1 MTNRR
6 EFLKICSTLGL
17 ASLLPGVWSSST
29 FAASNADYKALV
41 CVFLFGGN
49 DGNNVIVPY
58 TTDAYNTYAAVRQSQ
73 SSGGLALPWDTLL
86 PLMESNGSTL
96 YGMHPSLTALQ
107 DIWKAGN
114 MSVLF
119 NVGTLAQPLT
129 RSQYLAGNVPLP
141 ENLFSHADQQIEW
154 QATGASSEV
163 RTGWGGRTAD
173 RLSGSSTHLLSL
185 ISVAGNNLF
194 DTGSSVQSVALPSS
208 GGLSLNG
215 FNSSS
220 ASTARLNSLK
230 QLVSHGSSDG
240 NVLVNALSFIQGDAI
255 FLTNILNPVLT
266 SNSST
271 IASSFSSLTDSL
283 SLQLKT
289 VAKIIESRVSLGAPS
304 RQIFF
309 VSLGGFDTHT
319 NQIATQKALLTDVGA
334 ALAAFYNATVA
345 LGVAD
350 KVTAFTN
357 SDFARTLKP
366 NSGHGSDHGW
376 GNHHLIIGSSVKG
389 GFYGT
394 FPTLVLGGSDDA
406 GNQGRWIP
414 TTSVDQYAATLADWF
429 GLLSTDLSY
438 VFPGLYNFSASNLSF
453 ML

>member
-1 MTNRR
+1 
-6 EFLKICSTLGL
+6 
-17 ASLLPGVWSSST
+17 
-29 FAASNADYKALV
+29 
-41 CVFLFGGN
+41 
-49 DGNNVIVPY
+49 
-58 TTDAYNTYAAVRQSQ
+58 
-73 SSGGLALPWDTLL
+73 
-86 PLMESNGSTL
+86 
-96 YGMHPSLTALQ
+96 
-107 DIWKAGN
+107 
-114 MSVLF
+114 
-119 NVGTLAQPLT
+119 
-129 RSQYLAGNVPLP
+129 
-141 ENLFSHADQQIEW
+141 EW
-154 QATGASSEV
+154 QASCASSEV

-173 RLSGSSTHLLSL
+173 RLGGSSTNLLSL

-194 DTGSSVQSVALPSS
+194 ATGGSVQSVALPSS

-220 ASTARLNSLK
+220 ASTARLNALK
-230 QLVSHGSSDG
+230 QLVSRGSSDG

-255 FLTNILNPVLT
+255 SLTNILNPVLT

-319 NQIATQKALLTDVGA
+319 NQIATQKALLTDVGS